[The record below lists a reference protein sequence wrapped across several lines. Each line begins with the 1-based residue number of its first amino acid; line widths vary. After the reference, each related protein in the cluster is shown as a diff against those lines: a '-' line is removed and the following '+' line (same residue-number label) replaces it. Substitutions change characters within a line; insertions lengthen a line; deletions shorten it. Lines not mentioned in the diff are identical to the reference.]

1 MNISSK
7 EQHLLETE
15 ILCNILNVFIVTFD
29 QFNASLRIIN
39 KFIIGIFY
47 YLKNHTNHKHL
58 NGSVQICVSVT
69 VQYCPIHNIL

>member
-7 EQHLLETE
+7 EQHFLETE

-47 YLKNHTNHKHL
+47 YL
-58 NGSVQICVSVT
+58 
-69 VQYCPIHNIL
+69 